1 MEPESAWHRGP
12 RIVVLDQASVTDAAR
27 TLLEGVSFEI
37 RAGERL
43 AVLGANGAGKTTLL
57 RLIHG
62 LERAT
67 AGRVEAPPT
76 PEQAFLFQRPVLLG
90 RSVRENIRFALL
102 ARTPRHP
109 DVEAR
114 VTDALAACGLEALAD
129 RPARRLSAGEQ
140 QRVAIARVW
149 ADAGALVLADE
160 PTATLAPQAVR
171 EVEGLL
177 LALSAQ
183 GRTLI
188 VATHNLAQARRLATR
203 ILFLDSGRLCDDV
216 SVDRFFAGDISSP
229 ARAYLE
235 GEWIGGAG

>member
-1 MEPESAWHRGP
+1 MVPESARHRGA
-12 RIVVLDQASVTDAAR
+12 RIVVLDQASVTDATR
-27 TLLEGVSFEI
+27 TLLEGVTFEVE
-37 RAGERL
+37 AGERI

-62 LERAT
+62 LARAT
-67 AGRVEAPPT
+67 AGRVTAPPT
-76 PEQAFLFQRPVLLG
+76 HEQAFLFQRPVLLG
-90 RSVRENIRFALL
+90 RSVRENIRFALA
-102 ARTPRHP
+102 ARSNGDATV
-109 DVEAR
+109 DVR
-114 VTDALAACGLEALAD
+114 VTHALAACGLETLAD
-129 RPARRLSAGEQ
+129 RPARQLSAGEQ

-149 ADAGALVLADE
+149 ADAGELVLADE

-177 LALSAQ
+177 LALSAH

-203 ILFLDSGRLCDDV
+203 VLFLDGGRLCGDV
-216 SVDRFFAGDISSP
+216 PVERFFSGTVSP
-229 ARAYLE
+229 EARTYLE

>member
-1 MEPESAWHRGP
+1 MAPESARHRDA
-12 RIVVLDQASVTDAAR
+12 RIVVLDQASVTAAAR
-27 TLLEGVSFEI
+27 TLLDGVSFEARVGDRI
-37 RAGERL
+37 

-67 AGRVEAPPT
+67 TGRVEAPPT
-76 PEQAFLFQRPVLLG
+76 REQAFLFQRPVLLG
-90 RSVRENIRFALL
+90 RSVRENIRFALA
-102 ARTPRHP
+102 ARAKVGSAV
-109 DVEAR
+109 DAQ
-114 VTDALAACGLEALAD
+114 VTHALAACGLEGLAD

-149 ADAGALVLADE
+149 ADAGELVLADE

-216 SVDRFFAGDISSP
+216 SADRFFARDVSSA